1 MTSTTPWK
9 VTPVTPFGATIQSQ
23 TPGESLIDIPVDV
36 IKAWVDE
43 HRMLILRGFA
53 ALEGDAFP
61 AYGATLGKVQEWSFG
76 AVNELKVNP
85 DSKNYLYTTSEVP
98 FHWDGAFVGIIPHYI
113 VFHCEAAPPPDSGG
127 ETLFTDAVALLE
139 KAPAECKALWE
150 RTEITYSTEKLAHY
164 GGSFTS
170 PMIGKHQETGEEV
183 LRYAEPVEDL
193 NPVSLEIPN
202 LTAEERAEF
211 LTDLRTRL
219 RDANLCYAHV
229 WQDGDYLIADNHALL
244 HGRNAFKHPETRHI
258 RRVNVL

>member
-1 MTSTTPWK
+1 MTSANEWTLTPIA
-9 VTPVTPFGATIQSQ
+9 PFGAAVQSRE
-23 TPGESLIDIPVDV
+23 PGEDLRAIPIDVL
-36 IKAWVDE
+36 KAWVDE
-43 HRMLILRGFA
+43 HRMLVLRGFA

-61 AYGATLGKVQEWSFG
+61 AYGATLGHVQEWSFG

-98 FHWDGAFVGIIPHYI
+98 FHWDGAFAGKIPHYI

-127 ETLFTDAVALLE
+127 ETLFTDAAALLE
-139 KAPAECKALWE
+139 RAPAERKELWE

-193 NPVSLEIPN
+193 NPVFLDIPN
-202 LTAEERAEF
+202 FDGEERAEF
-211 LTDLRTRL
+211 LADLRTRL
-219 RDANLCYAHV
+219 RDPELCYAHV